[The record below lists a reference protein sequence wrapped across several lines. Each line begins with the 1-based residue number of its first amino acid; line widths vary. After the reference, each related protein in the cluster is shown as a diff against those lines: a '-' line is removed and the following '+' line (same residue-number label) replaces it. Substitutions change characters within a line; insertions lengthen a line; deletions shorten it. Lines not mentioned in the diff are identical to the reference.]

1 MIEKF
6 NALKKEAGILA
17 QNFIPQ
23 FYSDFAA
30 ELSKA
35 KDFFFNHPLI
45 FRLREDVLPFLH
57 DRYGHGVE
65 HSKKVS
71 IEAGALVLIEGKY
84 LPHAELRHL
93 CLLAQMSGLLHD
105 ICRLE
110 PDHALKGAQFCKTI
124 LKNYP
129 LDDTDISAI
138 TLAIKNHEAF
148 KEISPCED
156 DKSLFLSNVLYDA
169 DKFRWGPDN
178 FVTTLWEICNYEE
191 WTIEE
196 IVARF
201 PQGLEKIKL
210 IESTFRTLTGRLYGP
225 EFIRCGLKIG
235 KIIYQKLNQTFNT
248 EMLNK
253 HSLNKAELYKTN
265 TK

>member
-1 MIEKF
+1 MIEQF
-6 NALKKEAGILA
+6 NTLKEEAKILA
-17 QNFIPQ
+17 QKFTPR

-30 ELSKA
+30 ELSRA
-35 KDFFFNHPLI
+35 RDFFFYHPLV
-45 FRLREDVLPFLH
+45 FRLREDVLPFLN
-57 DRYGHGVE
+57 DRYGHGIE

-71 IEAGALVLIEGKY
+71 IEASALVIIEGKY
-84 LPHAELRHL
+84 LPFAEQRHL
-93 CLLAQMSGLLHD
+93 CLLAQMAGLLHD

-110 PDHALKGAQFCKTI
+110 PDHALKGARFCKKI

-129 LDDTDISAI
+129 LDDRDVAAI
-138 TLAIKNHEAF
+138 ALAIKNHEAF
-148 KEISPCED
+148 KKILPCKD
-156 DKSLFLSNVLYDA
+156 DKSLLLSNVLYDA

-196 IVARF
+196 IITKF

-225 EFIRCGLKIG
+225 EFIHCGLKIG
-235 KIIYQKLNQTFNT
+235 KIIYQKLSQITQLQKTGFNT
-248 EMLNK
+248 KILKQHNI
-253 HSLNKAELYKTN
+253 
-265 TK
+265 